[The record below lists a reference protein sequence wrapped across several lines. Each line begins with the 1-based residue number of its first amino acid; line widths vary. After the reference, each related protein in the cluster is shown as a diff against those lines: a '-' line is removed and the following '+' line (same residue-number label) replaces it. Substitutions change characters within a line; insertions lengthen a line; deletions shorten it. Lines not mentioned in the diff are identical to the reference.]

1 MGWREYMVD
10 SIEFGCNTASIS
22 VLITIS
28 PSSPI
33 YKKHLIFLIHCIND
47 VFGLYNI
54 PHTSFIE

>member
-1 MGWREYMVD
+1 MVD